1 MQPDLNVLYEQM
13 LRSRLFE
20 EVVTQLWEAGE
31 ISGEMHLAIG
41 EEAVSAGVVTQLDE
55 GDALALDHRGTPQ
68 SLMRG
73 ISPLSLL
80 LEFYGHP
87 QGLCSGMGGHIHL
100 FSREHLLASSGI
112 VGASGPAA
120 VGFAM
125 ANRTLRPGKIA
136 VAFFG
141 EGAANQGMM
150 MESFNLAS
158 VWKLPV
164 LFICKN
170 NAWSITT
177 PSESVTA
184 GSLVQRAASFDIPA
198 QKLDGSDVETVW
210 YSVSSAIE
218 RARTGK
224 GPSFFLMDVFRPE
237 GHFLG
242 DPLIRIARKPVQA
255 MKPLAGPLLKSI
267 TQLKG
272 GSLKARTEGILNVIT
287 SLGTTA
293 KNQWGDRPDPLEK
306 AREKMKQ
313 DGMSTQTIDNR
324 VEAEIS
330 GAVNK
335 AAQILKDSGEGTP

>member
-1 MQPDLNVLYEQM
+1 MQPDLKLLYEQM

-20 EVVTQLWEAGE
+20 EVVIQLWEAGD

-41 EEAVSAGVVTQLDE
+41 EEAVSAGVVTQLED

-68 SLMRG
+68 ALMRG
-73 ISPLSLL
+73 VPPLELL
-80 LEFYGHP
+80 LEFCGHP
-87 QGLCSGMGGHIHL
+87 KGLCSGMGGHMHI
-100 FSREHLLASSGI
+100 FSKDHLLASSGI
-112 VGASGPAA
+112 VGATGPAA
-120 VGFAM
+120 VGFAL

-158 VWKLPV
+158 AWQLPV

-177 PSESVTA
+177 SSESVTA
-184 GSLVQRAASFDIPA
+184 GSLVQRAAGFDIPA

-210 YSVSSAIE
+210 YAVSSAM
-218 RARTGK
+218 RKARQGE
-224 GPSFFLMDVFRPE
+224 GPSFIMMDVFRPE

-255 MKPLAGPLLKSI
+255 MKPLAGPLIKSI
-267 TQLKG
+267 TKIKG
-272 GSLKARTEGILNVIT
+272 GSLKARSEGLIDVIT

-293 KNQWGDRPDPLEK
+293 FNQWGDKPDPLEI
-306 AREKMKQ
+306 ARNKMEQ
-313 DGMSTQTIDNR
+313 DGLSTQSIDKR
-324 VEAEIS
+324 VEKEIRDVVDKAGVVLKES
-330 GAVNK
+330 GGRA
-335 AAQILKDSGEGTP
+335 S